1 MKTPK
6 RHGFTCPRQLVFDIK
21 GFFARVVIRR
31 ITLLRN
37 ILWVNRKPQHLNLAV
52 NIERA
57 SVFPLIALTPEHWG
71 ACACVWILD
80 SYCVAGA
87 GVMKD

>member
-1 MKTPK
+1 M
-6 RHGFTCPRQLVFDIK
+6 GQS
-21 GFFARVVIRR
+21 
-31 ITLLRN
+31 
-37 ILWVNRKPQHLNLAV
+37 KPEHVNLAV

-80 SYCVAGA
+80 SYCMAGA